1 MQFESNI
8 KRENFETIA
17 DMNYYHKLVILYD
30 EASNQMNTW
39 ESDFVDNLITEVPRL
54 FSDKQ
59 KTKIGQ
65 IFKRYCG

>member
-17 DMNYYHKLVILYD
+17 D
-30 EASNQMNTW
+30 
-39 ESDFVDNLITEVPRL
+39 FVDNLITEVPRI

-65 IFKRYCG
+65 IFKRYCL